1 MTHTHH
7 HDPISGW
14 CACGYRE
21 DGRLMKSATIVRPG
35 PRIHPR
41 RTRSHPTESAST
53 MTTTPTPTITRD
65 DAESALADLVAG
77 AIDAIDARTVGADD
91 IAGAIALDLATRMVS
106 MSHDALFTTLAVA
119 VEHLAIEMRA

>member
-1 MTHTHH
+1 
-7 HDPISGW
+7 
-14 CACGYRE
+14 
-21 DGRLMKSATIVRPG
+21 
-35 PRIHPR
+35 
-41 RTRSHPTESAST
+41 